1 MWEVRPPQK
10 PPSKRPNAIQLGI
23 AIALALLALGD
34 DVGRAVFVT
43 ARSELA
49 PRIGG
54 GRAVLMWF
62 AVACLAC
69 LAVMIVLAARAP
81 IIDIDPDLE
90 ERAERI
96 AEREAW
102 LKSRKRGA
110 PEVKHE

>member
-1 MWEVRPPQK
+1 M
-10 PPSKRPNAIQLGI
+10 
-23 AIALALLALGD
+23 
-34 DVGRAVFVT
+34 
-43 ARSELA
+43 
-49 PRIGG
+49 
-54 GRAVLMWF
+54 LMWF